1 MIKAVLF
8 DLDGV
13 LVDAREWHYIALNR
27 ALNLFGMEI
36 SRNDHL
42 ITFEGLPTLRKLEL
56 LSRDRGL
63 PESLHAF
70 INQLKQ
76 KYTIEEIY
84 RQCQPSFP
92 IEYAVSRLQAE
103 NYKLA
108 VCSNSVRKSVEVMLE
123 RSMIIDFFDLLLS
136 NEDVEN
142 PKPAPDMYIQ
152 CMKQLAISPEET
164 LIIEDSA
171 VGIEAAQQSGA
182 HVLTVNDVSE
192 VNYATIQKK
201 IARLSGC

>member
-1 MIKAVLF
+1 MQTSRLKVI
-8 DLDGV
+8 
-13 LVDAREWHYIALNR
+13 
-27 ALNLFGMEI
+27 FGEI
-36 SRNDHL
+36 LYN
-42 ITFEGLPTLRKLEL
+42 K
-56 LSRDRGL
+56 
-63 PESLHAF
+63 
-70 INQLKQ
+70 LKQ